1 MAEGRDKLKKN
12 VWWKNELYDR
22 NAFSLRLYLYLGHT
36 EAALPGA
43 GWTGVFRD
51 MYFNPRLW
59 IFTAGVRGRIW
70 GAVALGV
77 LSSVLGIARLA
88 LLGWLLGLV
97 FVGAPLG
104 DLLGLGALTA
114 LVILARGGLEYAR
127 IMVAHRTAA
136 AVQLHLRAT
145 LYDKIVALG
154 PAHFGLTRTGDVLVA
169 LVDGV
174 EHLEIYFGKYLP
186 QLFVAAISPVLI
198 FLFVAWLDLPVA
210 LVFLAA
216 SLLTLVAPAAFHRL
230 DQRNS
235 LARSKAYGAF
245 AAEFLDSIQGLA
257 TLKAFGQSGARARL
271 LAEKAAHLF
280 RTTMWVLATNAATRG
295 ITDAGIAIG
304 AAAALG
310 LGAYRV
316 GQGEMTLAVLLVILM
331 LGIEV
336 FRPLRDLRGLLH
348 DGMLAQ
354 SAAGRVL
361 ALLDEAPQVAD
372 SAPAAPA
379 EARLPA
385 TLEFRDVRFAYP
397 GGRGPTH
404 EGLAFSVAAG
414 ERIGIVGSS
423 GSGKSSIVR
432 LLLRLYDP
440 QEGRVLVGGRD
451 LREMSFA
458 ELRGQLAIVNQDTY
472 LFHGTVEENLR
483 LGKPEASQEALE
495 AAARA
500 ANAHDF
506 ISALPQGY
514 RSVIGERGIKLS
526 GGQRQRIAIA
536 RALLRDAPILVLD
549 EALSAV
555 DAENESVIQE
565 ALDRLMVGRTTL
577 ILAHRLSSIIDA
589 DRILV
594 LGEGRV
600 VEEGT
605 HDALMARQGVYHR
618 LMAEQAKDRGR
629 ALEAGNGAP
638 EAAVFEAAPMLAAED
653 SEAPAPESG
662 ILAAS
667 GLGWGGAL
675 AYLLRVVQPWRG
687 RLILT
692 FLFGVS
698 RVAAFI
704 AVGLVSALAVA
715 AVKTGDPI
723 FPLIMALVVL
733 APSAGLL
740 HWLESW
746 VAHDMAFRLLA
757 EMRIDLFR
765 KVDSLAPAY
774 LVRRRTGDL
783 VAMATHD
790 VELVEYFFAH
800 TIAPAFVAVLVPA
813 AAILGLAWVSPGLA
827 LALLPFLLVVGISPF
842 LLRRRIDRLASRDR
856 EALGELNAHT
866 VDTIQGLT
874 EVLAFQQ
881 EAGRK
886 SHFLELIRRHHAV
899 RLPFFADLTLQTAL
913 VEVMTTWGGLAI
925 VVVGGGLAA
934 SGAISPLYL
943 PLLTLLAM
951 AAFLP
956 VSEIAD
962 IGRQLADTLGATR
975 RLKAVHGEPV
985 PVTDGALA
993 TGTIEGEGVDLSF
1006 REVTFSYGE
1015 VPRPALHQV
1024 SLEIKAGETVALVG
1038 SSGAGKTTM
1047 AHLILRFW
1055 DPGAGRIELAGH
1067 DLKDYRLDDLRQHVA
1082 LVAQDTYL
1090 FNASLRENVLIAKPE
1105 ASAEELE
1112 EALRRAALADFVAHL
1127 PQGLETPVGERGMAL
1142 SGGQRQRVAI
1152 ARAFLR
1158 DAPVLVLDEA
1168 TSNLDAESER
1178 LVHAALR
1185 DLMAHRTT
1193 VVIAHRLST
1202 VREADKIVVMDR
1214 GRIVESGTHGA
1225 LLARGGAYAQLVGRQ
1240 LAGGRAAA
1248 QVAAQVAAK
1257 A

>member
-1 MAEGRDKLKKN
+1 
-12 VWWKNELYDR
+12 
-22 NAFSLRLYLYLGHT
+22 
-36 EAALPGA
+36 
-43 GWTGVFRD
+43 
-51 MYFNPRLW
+51 MYFDPRLW
-59 IFTAGVRGRIW
+59 RFTAGVRGRIW

-77 LSSVLGIARLA
+77 LSSALGIARLA
-88 LLGWLLGLV
+88 MLGWLLGLV
-97 FVGAPLG
+97 FTGAPLA
-104 DLLGLGALTA
+104 DLIGPGIATA

-127 IMVAHRTAA
+127 VMVAHRTAA
-136 AVQLHLRAT
+136 AVQLNLRAQ

-169 LVDGV
+169 LIDGV

-198 FLFVAWLDLPVA
+198 FAFVAWLDLPVA
-210 LVFLAA
+210 AVFLAA
-216 SLLTLVAPAAFHRL
+216 ALITLVAPAAFHRW

-257 TLKAFGQSGARARL
+257 TLKAFGQGKARARL
-271 LAEKAAHLF
+271 LADKAHHLF
-280 RTTMWVLATNAATRG
+280 RTTMLVLATNAATRG
-295 ITDAGIAIG
+295 ITDTGIAVG

-316 GQGEMTLAVLLVILM
+316 GDGEMSLTALLIILL

-336 FRPLRDLRGLLH
+336 FRPLRDLRGMLH

-354 SAAGRVL
+354 SAAEKIL
-361 ALLDEAPQVAD
+361 ALFDQKETVEDTAQS
-372 SAPAAPA
+372 SAGQ
-379 EARLPA
+379 ARLPA
-385 TLEFRDVRFAYP
+385 TLEFKDVHFAYP
-397 GGRGPTH
+397 GGRGQTH
-404 EGLAFSVAAG
+404 AGLSFSVAAG

-440 QEGRVLVGGRD
+440 QEGSISIGGRD
-451 LREMSFA
+451 LRDLSMA
-458 ELRGQLAIVNQDTY
+458 ELRGQFAIVNQDTY
-472 LFHGTVEENLR
+472 LFHGTVEQNLR
-483 LGKPEASQEALE
+483 LGKPDATQKELE

-500 ANAHDF
+500 ANAHEF
-506 ISALPQGY
+506 IVGLPQGY

-526 GGQRQRIAIA
+526 GGQRQRMAIA

-555 DAENESVIQE
+555 DAENEAVIQE

-600 VEEGT
+600 IEQGK
-605 HDALMARQGVYHR
+605 HDELMAKGGTYHR

-629 ALEAGNGAP
+629 AMVLGEAPA
-638 EAAVFEAAPMLAAED
+638 EAEVFEAAPMLAADDEA
-653 SEAPAPESG
+653 APAPDTG
-662 ILAAS
+662 VLAAG
-667 GLGWGGAL
+667 GLGWIGAL
-675 AYLLRVVQPWRG
+675 AYLLQVVRPWRG
-687 RLILT
+687 RLVLT

-698 RVAAFI
+698 RVTAFI
-704 AVGLVSALAVA
+704 AVSLVSALAVA
-715 AVKTGDPI
+715 GVKTGEPI
-723 FPLIMALVVL
+723 YLLIAALVVL
-733 APSAGLL
+733 APAAGIL

-757 EMRIDLFR
+757 QMRIDLFN

-800 TIAPAFVAVLVPA
+800 TIAPAFVAVLVPG
-813 AAILGLAWVSPGLA
+813 AAILGLAWMSPVLA
-827 LALLPFLLVVGISPF
+827 LTLLPFLLVVAVSPF

-881 EAGRK
+881 EQPRK
-886 SHFLELIRRHHAV
+886 TAFLDLIRRHHDV

-925 VVVGGGLAA
+925 VLVGGGLVAA
-934 SGAISPLYL
+934 GTISPLYL

-975 RLKAVHGEPV
+975 RLNAVHSEPV
-985 PVTDGALA
+985 PVTDGPLEL
-993 TGTIEGEGVDLSF
+993 GTTEGEGADLTF
-1006 REVTFSYGE
+1006 EDVTFNYGE
-1015 VPRPALHQV
+1015 VARPALHGV
-1024 SLEIKAGETVALVG
+1024 SLQISAGQTVALVG

-1055 DPGAGRIELAGH
+1055 DPGSGRITLAGH
-1067 DLKDYRLDDLRQHVA
+1067 DLRDYKLDEMRQHVA

-1090 FNASLRENVLIAKPE
+1090 FNASLRDNVLIAKPE
-1105 ASAEELE
+1105 AAESELQ
-1112 EALRRAALADFVAHL
+1112 EALRRAALADFVATL

-1185 DLMAHRTT
+1185 DLMSHRTT
-1193 VVIAHRLST
+1193 IVIAHRLST
-1202 VREADKIVVMDR
+1202 VREADKIVVMDH
-1214 GRIVESGTHGA
+1214 GRLVEAGTHTE
-1225 LLARGGAYAQLVGRQ
+1225 LLARDGAYAHLVGRQ
-1240 LAGGRAAA
+1240 LTGGRTAMRATA
-1248 QVAAQVAAK
+1248 SPA
-1257 A
+1257 

>member
-1 MAEGRDKLKKN
+1 
-12 VWWKNELYDR
+12 
-22 NAFSLRLYLYLGHT
+22 
-36 EAALPGA
+36 
-43 GWTGVFRD
+43 
-51 MYFNPRLW
+51 MYFDPRLW
-59 IFTAGVRGRIW
+59 VFTAGVRGRIW
-70 GAVALGV
+70 GAAALGL

-97 FVGAPLG
+97 FAGAPPA
-104 DLLGLGALTA
+104 DLLGPGLVTA

-127 IMVAHRTAA
+127 VMVAHRTAA
-136 AVQLHLRAT
+136 AVQLNLRAT

-169 LVDGV
+169 LIDGV

-198 FLFVAWLDLPVA
+198 FACVAWLDLPVA
-210 LVFLAA
+210 AIFLAA
-216 SLLTLVAPAAFHRL
+216 ALLTLVAPASFHRW
-230 DQRNS
+230 DERNS
-235 LARSKAYGAF
+235 LARSRAYGAF

-257 TLKAFGQSGARARL
+257 TLKAFGQGSARAQM
-271 LAEKAAHLF
+271 LAEKAEHLF
-280 RTTMWVLATNAATRG
+280 RTTMRVLATNALTRG
-295 ITDAGIAIG
+295 ITDTGIAVG
-304 AAAALG
+304 AATALG

-316 GQGEMTLAVLLVILM
+316 SQGEMTLSVLLVVLM
-331 LGIEV
+331 LGVEV
-336 FRPLRDLRGLLH
+336 FRPLRDLRGMLH

-354 SAAGRVL
+354 SAAGKILELIDRKPTVQ
-361 ALLDEAPQVAD
+361 DTAPTGRAG
-372 SAPAAPA
+372 
-379 EARLPA
+379 ARLPA
-385 TLEFRDVRFAYP
+385 TVEFRDVCFDYP
-397 GGRGPTH
+397 GGRGRTH
-404 EGLAFSVAAG
+404 DGLTFSVAAG
-414 ERIGIVGSS
+414 ERVGIVGSS

-440 QEGRVLVGGRD
+440 QGGTVLIGGRD
-451 LREMSFA
+451 VRDLSFA
-458 ELRGQLAIVNQDTY
+458 ALRGQLAIVNQDTY

-483 LGKPEASQEALE
+483 LGKPDATREELE

-500 ANAHDF
+500 ANAHGF
-506 ISALPQGY
+506 IEALPWGY
-514 RSVIGERGIKLS
+514 RSEIGERGIKLS
-526 GGQRQRIAIA
+526 GGQCQRIAIA
-536 RALLRDAPILVLD
+536 RALLRDAPILILD

-555 DAENESVIQE
+555 DAENEAVIQE
-565 ALDRLMVGRTTL
+565 ALGRLMVGRTTL

-600 VEEGT
+600 IEEGK
-605 HDALMARQGVYHR
+605 HDELMARGGLYHR
-618 LMAEQAKDRGR
+618 LMAEQAKDRNDDFARIFGP
-629 ALEAGNGAP
+629 AVAETSGTAP
-638 EAAVFEAAPMLAAED
+638 HLAANEAD
-653 SEAPAPESG
+653 APAPESG
-662 ILAAS
+662 ILAAD
-667 GLGWGGAL
+667 GLGWAGAL
-675 AYLLRVVQPWRG
+675 IYLMRIIRPWRG
-687 RLILT
+687 RLALT

-715 AVKTGDPI
+715 AVKTGQPI
-723 FPLIMALVVL
+723 FALIAALMIL
-733 APSAGLL
+733 APAAGVL

-746 VAHDMAFRLLA
+746 IAHDMAFRLLA
-757 EMRIDLFR
+757 RMRIDLFR
-765 KVDSLAPAY
+765 KVASLAPAY

-800 TIAPAFVAVLVPA
+800 TIAPAFVAILVPG
-813 AAILGLAWVSPGLA
+813 AAILGLAWVSTNLA
-827 LALLPFLLVVGISPF
+827 LALVPFLLVVGISPF

-881 EAGRK
+881 EEARK
-886 SHFLELIRRHHAV
+886 AAFLGLIRRHHAV
-899 RLPFFADLTLQTAL
+899 RLPFFADLTLQTVL
-913 VEVMTTWGGLAI
+913 VEIMTVWGGLAI
-925 VVVGGGLAA
+925 ILVGGGLAT

-943 PLLTLLAM
+943 PLLTLLAL

-975 RLKAVHGEPV
+975 RLNAVHSEPV
-985 PVTDGALA
+985 PVADGPLA
-993 TGTIEGEGVDLSF
+993 PGTLDGEDADLSF
-1006 REVTFSYGE
+1006 ENVTFHYGE
-1015 VPRPALHQV
+1015 AGRPALAEV
-1024 SLEIKAGETVALVG
+1024 SLHISAGQTVALVG

-1055 DPGAGRIELAGH
+1055 DPGSGRITLAGR
-1067 DLKDYRLDDLRQHVA
+1067 DLRQYRLGDLRQHVA

-1090 FNASLRENVLIAKPE
+1090 FNASLRHNILIAKPE
-1105 ASAEELE
+1105 ATAADLSR
-1112 EALRRAALADFVAHL
+1112 ALRRAALAEFVANL
-1127 PQGLETPVGERGMAL
+1127 PQGLETPVGERGVAL

-1185 DLMAHRTT
+1185 DLMARRTT
-1193 VVIAHRLST
+1193 IVIAHRLST
-1202 VREADKIVVMDR
+1202 IRDADKIVVMDQ
-1214 GRIVESGTHGA
+1214 GRVLEAGRHA
-1225 LLARGGAYAQLVGRQ
+1225 ELLSRGGAYAHLVGRQ
-1240 LAGGRAAA
+1240 MAGGHAATQA
-1248 QVAAQVAAK
+1248 VASPA
-1257 A
+1257 

>member
-1 MAEGRDKLKKN
+1 
-12 VWWKNELYDR
+12 
-22 NAFSLRLYLYLGHT
+22 
-36 EAALPGA
+36 
-43 GWTGVFRD
+43 

-59 IFTAGVRGRIW
+59 VFTAGVRGRIW

-97 FVGAPLG
+97 FAGAPLR
-104 DLLGLGALTA
+104 DLLGLGAVTA

-154 PAHFGLTRTGDVLVA
+154 PAHFGLTRTGDVLVS
-169 LVDGV
+169 LIDGV

-210 LVFLAA
+210 AVFLAA
-216 SLLTLVAPAAFHRL
+216 SLLTLVAPAAFHRM
-230 DQRNS
+230 DERNS
-235 LARSKAYGAF
+235 LARSRAYGAF

-280 RTTMWVLATNAATRG
+280 RTTMWVLATNSATRG

-304 AAAALG
+304 AAAALA

-372 SAPAAPA
+372 STPARG

-385 TLEFRDVRFAYP
+385 TLEFQDVRFAYP
-397 GGRGPTH
+397 GGRGRTH

-440 QEGRVLVGGRD
+440 QKGRVLLGGRD

-458 ELRGQLAIVNQDTY
+458 ELRAQLAIVNQDTY

-483 LGKPEASQEALE
+483 LGKPEASQEELE
-495 AAARA
+495 SAARA

-555 DAENESVIQE
+555 DAENEAVIQE

-629 ALEAGNGAP
+629 AIAHGGEAR
-638 EAAVFEAAPMLAAED
+638 EAAVFEAAPMLAEED
-653 SEAPAPESG
+653 SAAPAPESG

-667 GLGWGGAL
+667 GLGWAGAL
-675 AYLLRVVQPWRG
+675 AYLLRVVRPWRG

-715 AVKTGDPI
+715 AVKTGEPI
-723 FPLIMALVVL
+723 FALMAALVVL

-757 EMRIDLFR
+757 EMRIALFR

-827 LALLPFLLVVGISPF
+827 LALLPFLLVVGVSPF

-866 VDTIQGLT
+866 VDTIQGMT

-881 EAGRK
+881 EEGRK
-886 SHFLELIRRHHAV
+886 SVFLDLIRRHHAV

-925 VVVGGGLAA
+925 VLVGGGLAA

-985 PVTDGALA
+985 PVTDGPRAPGA
-993 TGTIEGEGVDLSF
+993 IDGQGVDLTF
-1006 REVTFSYGE
+1006 QDVTFTYGE

-1055 DPGAGRIELAGH
+1055 DPGSGRIVLAGH

-1193 VVIAHRLST
+1193 IVIAHRLST
-1202 VREADKIVVMDR
+1202 VREADKIVVMDQ
-1214 GRIVESGTHGA
+1214 GRVVESGAHA
-1225 LLARGGAYAQLVGRQ
+1225 ELLARGGAYAQLVGRQ
-1240 LAGGRAAA
+1240 LAGGRAAE
-1248 QVAAQVAAK
+1248 
-1257 A
+1257 

>member
-1 MAEGRDKLKKN
+1 
-12 VWWKNELYDR
+12 
-22 NAFSLRLYLYLGHT
+22 
-36 EAALPGA
+36 
-43 GWTGVFRD
+43 
-51 MYFNPRLW
+51 MYFNSRLW

-70 GAVALGV
+70 GAVALG
-77 LSSVLGIARLA
+77 LLASILGIARLA

-97 FVGAPLG
+97 FAGVPLT
-104 DLLGLGALTA
+104 DLLGPGVVTA
-114 LVILARGGLEYAR
+114 LVILARGGLEYTR

-136 AVQLHLRAT
+136 VVQINLRAK
-145 LYDKIVALG
+145 LYDKIVVLG
-154 PAHFGLTRTGDVLVA
+154 PAYFGLTRTGEVLVA
-169 LVDGV
+169 LIDSV

-186 QLFVAAISPVLI
+186 QLFVAAVSPILI
-198 FLFVAWLDLPVA
+198 FVLVAWLDLPVA
-210 LVFLAA
+210 AVFLAA
-216 SLLTLVAPAAFHRL
+216 ALLTLLAPAALHRW
-230 DQRNS
+230 DERNS
-235 LARSKAYGAF
+235 LARSQAYGDF

-257 TLKAFGQSGARARL
+257 TLKAFGQGKARARL
-271 LAEKAAHLF
+271 LTKKADHLF
-280 RTTMWVLATNAATRG
+280 RTTMWVLATNALTRG
-295 ITDAGIAIG
+295 LTDTGIAVG

-316 GQGEMTLAVLLVILM
+316 AQGEMTLSALLIVLM

-336 FRPLRDLRGLLH
+336 FRPLRDLRSMLH

-354 SAAGRVL
+354 SAAGKIL
-361 ALLDEAPQVAD
+361 DLLDRKPAVVD
-372 SAPAAPA
+372 AAPLGRTS
-379 EARLPA
+379 ARLPA
-385 TLEFRDVRFAYP
+385 TLEFQNVRFDYP
-397 GGRGPTH
+397 GGRGRIH
-404 EGLAFSVAAG
+404 DGLSFSVEVG

-440 QEGRVLVGGRD
+440 QGGRILIGGRD
-451 LREMSFA
+451 LRELGFA

-483 LGKPEASQEALE
+483 LGKPDATQEDLE

-500 ANAHDF
+500 ANAHGF
-506 ISALPQGY
+506 ITALPQGY
-514 RSVIGERGIKLS
+514 RSAIGERGIKLS

-536 RALLRDAPILVLD
+536 RALLRDAPILILD

-555 DAENESVIQE
+555 DAENEAVIQE
-565 ALDRLMVGRTTL
+565 ALGRLMVGRTTL

-600 VEEGT
+600 IEAGN
-605 HDALMARQGVYHR
+605 HDELMAKSGLYHR
-618 LMAEQAKDRGR
+618 LMAEQAKGSDGVPAGIIGPAGVEVAGA
-629 ALEAGNGAP
+629 ALLPTANETATL
-638 EAAVFEAAPMLAAED
+638 E
-653 SEAPAPESG
+653 PESG
-662 ILAAS
+662 VLAAD
-667 GLGWGGAL
+667 GLGWAGAL
-675 AYLLRVVQPWRG
+675 AYLMRSVRPWRG
-687 RLILT
+687 RLVLT

-698 RVAAFI
+698 RVTAFI

-715 AVKTGDPI
+715 AVKTGQPI
-723 FPLIMALVVL
+723 FAMIVALMIL
-733 APSAGLL
+733 APAAGIL

-757 EMRIDLFR
+757 QMRIDLFR
-765 KVDSLAPAY
+765 KVASLAPAY
-774 LVRRRTGDL
+774 LVRRRSGDL

-800 TIAPAFVAVLVPA
+800 TIAPAFVAVLVPG
-813 AAILGLAWVSPGLA
+813 AAIAGLLWVSPNLA
-827 LALLPFLLVVGISPF
+827 LTLSPFLLVVGVSPF

-856 EALGELNAHT
+856 EALGEMNAHT

-881 EAGRK
+881 EGARK
-886 SHFLELIRRHHAV
+886 AAFLSLIERHHAM
-899 RLPFFADLTLQTAL
+899 RLPFFADLTLQTVL
-913 VEVMTTWGGLAI
+913 VEVMAIWGGLAI
-925 VVVGGGLAA
+925 VLVGGGLAA

-943 PLLTLLAM
+943 PLLTLLAL

-975 RLKAVHGEPV
+975 RLNAVHIEPV
-985 PVTDGALA
+985 PVVDGPLSLGTVDGESADLA
-993 TGTIEGEGVDLSF
+993 FENVTFHYGEGA
-1006 REVTFSYGE
+1006 
-1015 VPRPALHQV
+1015 PPALHEV
-1024 SLEIKAGETVALVG
+1024 SLHISAGQTVALVG

-1055 DPGAGRIELAGH
+1055 DPDAGRITLAGR
-1067 DLKDYRLDDLRQHVA
+1067 DLRDYRLDELRQHVA

-1090 FNASLRENVLIAKPE
+1090 FNTSLRDNVLIAKPE
-1105 ASAEELE
+1105 ATAGELDD
-1112 EALRRAALADFVAHL
+1112 ALRRAALGGFVKSL
-1127 PQGLETPVGERGMAL
+1127 PEGLETPVGERGLAL

-1185 DLMAHRTT
+1185 DLMAQRATI
-1193 VVIAHRLST
+1193 VIAHRLST
-1202 VREADKIVVMDR
+1202 VRDADKIMVMDQ
-1214 GRIVESGTHGA
+1214 GRMVESGGHGE
-1225 LLARGGAYAQLVGRQ
+1225 LLARGGVYAQLVGRQ
-1240 LAGGRAAA
+1240 LAGGRATL
-1248 QVAAQVAAK
+1248 QVAASPA
-1257 A
+1257 

>member
-1 MAEGRDKLKKN
+1 
-12 VWWKNELYDR
+12 
-22 NAFSLRLYLYLGHT
+22 
-36 EAALPGA
+36 
-43 GWTGVFRD
+43 

-77 LSSVLGIARLA
+77 LSSALGIARLA

-97 FVGAPLG
+97 FAGAPLS
-104 DLLGLGALTA
+104 DLLALGAVAA

-136 AVQLHLRAT
+136 AVQLHLRGV

-169 LVDGV
+169 LIDGI

-210 LVFLAA
+210 AVFLAA
-216 SLLTLVAPAAFHRL
+216 SLLTLVAPAAFHRM
-230 DQRNS
+230 DERNS
-235 LARSKAYGAF
+235 LARSRAYGAF

-280 RTTMWVLATNAATRG
+280 RTTMWVLATNSATRG

-304 AAAALG
+304 AAAALA

-336 FRPLRDLRGLLH
+336 FRPLRDLRSLLH

-361 ALLDEAPQVAD
+361 ALLDEAPQVAET
-372 SAPAAPA
+372 APVQRG

-385 TLEFRDVRFAYP
+385 TLAFRDVGFAYP
-397 GGRGPTH
+397 GGRGQTH
-404 EGLAFSVAAG
+404 QGLAFSVAAG

-440 QEGRVLVGGRD
+440 QAGQVLVGGRD
-451 LREMSFA
+451 VREMSFA
-458 ELRGQLAIVNQDTY
+458 ALRGQLAIVNQDTY

-483 LGKPEASQEALE
+483 LGKPEASQAELE

-506 ISALPQGY
+506 IAELPQGY

-555 DAENESVIQE
+555 DAENEAVIQE
-565 ALDRLMVGRTTL
+565 ALDRLMAGRTTL

-605 HDALMARQGVYHR
+605 HAALMARQGAYHR
-618 LMAEQAKDRGR
+618 LMAEQARDRERAAAAGSGR
-629 ALEAGNGAP
+629 A
-638 EAAVFEAAPMLAAED
+638 EAAALETAAAP
-653 SEAPAPESG
+653 APAPETTPETTPESESAPERD

-667 GLGWGGAL
+667 GLSWAGAL
-675 AYLLRVVQPWRG
+675 AYLLRVVRPWRG
-687 RLILT
+687 RLALT

-715 AVKTGDPI
+715 AVKTGEPV
-723 FPLIMALVVL
+723 FALIAALVIL

-757 EMRIDLFR
+757 EMRIALFR

-813 AAILGLAWVSPGLA
+813 AAILGLAWADPGLA
-827 LALLPFLLVVGISPF
+827 LALLPFLLVVGVSPF

-881 EAGRK
+881 EHGRK
-886 SHFLELIRRHHAV
+886 AVFLELIRRHHAV
-899 RLPFFADLTLQTAL
+899 RLPFFSDLTLQTAL

-925 VVVGGGLAA
+925 VLVGGALAT

-951 AAFLP
+951 SSFLP

-985 PVTDGALA
+985 PVTDGPLA
-993 TGTIEGEGVDLSF
+993 PGAIQDRGVGLSF
-1006 REVTFSYGE
+1006 EAVTFGYAE
-1015 VPRPALHQV
+1015 AARPALHDV
-1024 SLEIKAGETVALVG
+1024 SLDIRAGETVALVG
-1038 SSGAGKTTM
+1038 ASGAGKTTL

-1055 DPGAGRIELAGH
+1055 DPDTGRIALAGH
-1067 DLKDYRLDDLRQHVA
+1067 DLRDYRLDDLRQHVA

-1090 FNASLRENVLIAKPE
+1090 FNASLRDNVLIAKPDARE
-1105 ASAEELE
+1105 DELE
-1112 EALRRAALADFVAHL
+1112 EALRRAALADFVANL

-1178 LVHAALR
+1178 LIHAALR
-1185 DLMAHRTT
+1185 DLMAERTT
-1193 VVIAHRLST
+1193 IVIAHRLST
-1202 VREADKIVVMDR
+1202 VREADTIVVMDR
-1214 GRIVESGTHGA
+1214 GRILESGPHAA
-1225 LLARGGAYAQLVGRQ
+1225 LLARGGAYAHLVGRQ
-1240 LAGGRAAA
+1240 LAGGRAAE
-1248 QVAAQVAAK
+1248 
-1257 A
+1257 